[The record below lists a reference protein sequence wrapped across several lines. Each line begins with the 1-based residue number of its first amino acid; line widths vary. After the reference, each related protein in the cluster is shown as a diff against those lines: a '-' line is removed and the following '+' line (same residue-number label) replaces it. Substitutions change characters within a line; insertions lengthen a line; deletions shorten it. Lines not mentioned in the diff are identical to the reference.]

1 MQVAS
6 GSAIELTFT
15 DIDIEPHGSC
25 DYDYVQVL
33 ISNNIDRS
41 NIDQAWHLRF
51 ISFPNQVLN
60 TDNSQLVKAC
70 GTTKPAVLKST
81 GNKMTV
87 VFHRSEANEDGGGDY
102 DDDVKEQRN

>member
-1 MQVAS
+1 M
-6 GSAIELTFT
+6 
-15 DIDIEPHGSC
+15 
-25 DYDYVQVL
+25 
-33 ISNNIDRS
+33 
-41 NIDQAWHLRF
+41 
-51 ISFPNQVLN
+51 LN

-102 DDDVKEQRN
+102 DDDVKEHRH